1 MMNFMLKNTFCH
13 LPGFGTKL
21 ESYLWRNGILSW
33 DDILGGGAVPLK
45 KKTLSLKESVTES
58 YSHLREEDAAYFAR
72 KLKVGLHWR
81 MFPEFRRRCAYL
93 DIETN
98 GLAGE
103 RGYITTIALYDGQS
117 VSYYIRNHNLADFKN
132 AIKKYS
138 LLVTYN
144 GKAFDIPFIESQF
157 KIKLRQAHIDLRHVM
172 NGLGFSGGLKKCEKT
187 LGIDRQELAGLD
199 GYFAV
204 LLWNDFLKN
213 RNDKAMETLLAY
225 NIQDAVNLEHL
236 MVAAY
241 NLKLRETP
249 FLSTHAIALPAPP
262 KLPFKADTHTIKR
275 VLSKNYWY
283 SSRLKDYVST

>member
-1 MMNFMLKNTFCH
+1 MLKNTFCH

-21 ESYLWRNGILSW
+21 ESYLWKNGILSW
-33 DDILGGGAVPLK
+33 DEIVSGNALPLK
-45 KKTLSLKESVTES
+45 KKAHSLKEGIKES
-58 YSHLREEDAAYFAR
+58 FRHLGEQDSAYFAR
-72 KLKVGLHWR
+72 LLPAGADWR
-81 MFPEFRRRCAYL
+81 IFREFRGECAYL

-98 GLAGE
+98 GIMGD
-103 RGYITTIALYDGQS
+103 RGYITTIALFDGRS
-117 VSYYIRNHNLADFKN
+117 VSYYLKDRNLKDFKN
-132 AIKKYS
+132 DIKKYK

-144 GKAFDIPFIESQF
+144 GKSFDLPIIESQF
-157 KIKLRQAHIDLRHVM
+157 KIKLKQAHIDLRHLL

-187 LGIDRQELAGLD
+187 LGIDRQELSGLD

-204 LLWNDFLKN
+204 LLWNDFLRN
-213 RNDKAMETLLAY
+213 RNYKAVETLLAY

-249 FLSTHAIALPAPP
+249 FLSTHELALPFPP
-262 KLPFKADTHTIKR
+262 ELPFKADTPTIKR

-283 SSRLKDYVST
+283 SSKLKDYVRT